1 MGQQAMQQRQG
12 GLAWPA
18 VTGQVQP
25 GGGFRQQTEG
35 LQGGLRSAG
44 GGSWKFLF
52 NLKPPVLIGPLF
64 RVEGVVAGTMLV
76 EFLLRHATLD

>member
-1 MGQQAMQQRQG
+1 MWGVVGRCCVGQQAMQQRQG

-18 VTGQVQP
+18 VTGQVQA

-44 GGSWKFLF
+44 GGS
-52 NLKPPVLIGPLF
+52 
-64 RVEGVVAGTMLV
+64 
-76 EFLLRHATLD
+76 